1 MNEDIYTI
9 EKRNEM
15 IQKAIKSYKFN
26 ELDLKINDWFAIKD
40 QDNYIFSVYKQDNK
54 LLLLMAEPEDFLYHL
69 DDAVIDNI
77 NIGWI
82 V

>member
-26 ELDLKINDWFAIKD
+26 ELDLKIKVLTILKWK
-40 QDNYIFSVYKQDNK
+40 S
-54 LLLLMAEPEDFLYHL
+54 FLH
-69 DDAVIDNI
+69 
-77 NIGWI
+77 
-82 V
+82 